1 MKRNSNP
8 SIQKILE
15 KIPTGI
21 EGLDELTKG
30 GLPKNRT
37 TLVTGGP
44 GCGKTV
50 MAMEFLVNGIEQ
62 YAEPGVFF
70 SFEEDHDSLM
80 INFAALG
87 YELQNYVDE
96 QKLVIEYVQ
105 LIDSD
110 IVEAGDFTLDP
121 VFLRLEHAI
130 DRIGAKRVA
139 IDTVET
145 LFSALSDTH
154 RLRAEIKR
162 LFLWLHDKNVT
173 AMVTGEKGQNA
184 LTRHGLEE
192 YVSDCV
198 IVLDHRI
205 MEQIS
210 KRRLRIVKYRG
221 SGHISDE
228 SPFLI
233 SENGIVVI
241 PVTSLKLDHRALKS
255 HISTGIPDLDR
266 MLDNKGYYKGTSIL
280 VSGTSGTGKSSIAA
294 KFADATCSR
303 GEKCLYFSFEESV
316 NQICR
321 NMSSIG
327 LNLEDYIDKNLL
339 SIKSERT
346 STLGLEEHLL
356 KIIQTVN
363 EVNPQVLIMDPITNF
378 FSVGKL
384 LEIKTM
390 LTRLLDFLKANE
402 ITGFFTS
409 LTGSDGST
417 EQTNTGIS
425 SIMDTWLIIRD
436 YHHKN
441 EKKRLF
447 YLLKSRGMDHSQ
459 HIKEMLISNKGIKL
473 RDPDFSVSHTSK
485 EIY

>member
-1 MKRNSNP
+1 MKNAANLST
-8 SIQKILE
+8 IQMLE
-15 KIPTGI
+15 KTPTGI
-21 EGLDELTKG
+21 EGLDELTNG

-50 MAMEFLVNGIEQ
+50 MAMEFLMKGIE
-62 YAEPGVFF
+62 ERGETGVFF
-70 SFEEDHDSLM
+70 SFEEDLDSLI

-87 YELQNYVDE
+87 YDLQKYVND
-96 QKLVIEYVQ
+96 QLLIIEYVH
-105 LIDSD
+105 LLESD
-110 IVEAGDFTLDP
+110 IVEAGEFTLEP
-121 VFLRLEHAI
+121 IFLRLEYAI
-130 DRIGAKRVA
+130 EQVGAKRVA

-145 LFSALSDTH
+145 LFSALSDTR
-154 RLRAEIKR
+154 RLRSEIKR
-162 LFLWLHDKNVT
+162 LFVWLQDKNVT
-173 AMVTGEKGQNA
+173 AIVTGEKGQNA

-205 MEQIS
+205 MEQVS

-221 SGHISDE
+221 SRHISDE
-228 SPFLI
+228 TPFLI
-233 SENGIVVI
+233 SKNGIVVI
-241 PVTSLKLDHRALKS
+241 PVTSLKLDHRALKD
-255 HISTGIPDLDR
+255 HISTGIPDLDQ
-266 MLDNKGYYKGTSIL
+266 MMDYKGYYKGTSIL

-294 KFADATCSR
+294 KLADATCSR

-327 LNLEDYIDKNLL
+327 LNLDSYIDKKLL

-356 KIIQTVN
+356 KIMQTVK
-363 EVNPQVLIMDPITNF
+363 EINPLVLIMDPITNF
-378 FSVGKL
+378 FSVGNM

-390 LTRLLDFLKANE
+390 LTRLLDFLKAKE

-425 SIMDTWLIIRD
+425 SIMDTWLIVRD

-447 YLLKSRGMDHSQ
+447 YLLKSRGMKHSQ
-459 HIKEMLISNKGIKL
+459 KIKEMFISDEGIKL
-473 RDPDFSVSHTSK
+473 MDLDINVAHTRK
-485 EIY
+485 EFY